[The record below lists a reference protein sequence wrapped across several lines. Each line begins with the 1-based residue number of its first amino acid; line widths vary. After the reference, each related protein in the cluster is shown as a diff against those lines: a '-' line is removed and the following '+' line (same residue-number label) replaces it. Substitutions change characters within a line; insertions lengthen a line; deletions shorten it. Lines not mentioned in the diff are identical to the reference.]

1 MVVGDAV
8 KGWDVMKPEGLCVG
22 VCVCAFFIKE
32 EARLIY
38 M

>member
-1 MVVGDAV
+1 MVVGDTV
-8 KGWDVMKPEGLCVG
+8 EGWDVMEPEGLCVG
-22 VCVCAFFIKE
+22 VCVSFFIKE

>member
-1 MVVGDAV
+1 MVVVGDTV
-8 KGWDVMKPEGLCVG
+8 EGWDIMKPEGLCV
-22 VCVCAFFIKE
+22 CVSFFIKE